1 MDCEVGWGLAKGQET
16 GGFWVLGQ
24 FSASLIVHEK
34 PYPVCLGAALCH
46 YCPLKMGQVLHDL
59 SLFSSPLKLTGSTFI
74 FFFVNWKMKGP
85 IWAAGDA
92 LCTLAC
98 KVSHT

>member
-16 GGFWVLGQ
+16 GGFRVSGQ
-24 FSASLIVHEK
+24 FSASLIGHEK

-46 YCPLKMGQVLHDL
+46 YCPPKMGQVLHDL
-59 SLFSSPLKLTGSTFI
+59 SLFSSPLKLTGPTFI

-92 LCTLAC
+92 SCTLAC